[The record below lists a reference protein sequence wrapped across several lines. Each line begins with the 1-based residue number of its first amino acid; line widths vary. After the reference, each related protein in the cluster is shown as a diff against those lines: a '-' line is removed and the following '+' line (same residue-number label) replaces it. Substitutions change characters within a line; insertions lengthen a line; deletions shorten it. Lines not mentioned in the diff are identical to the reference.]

1 MSERRRVRLFR
12 TGRKQAVHIPV
23 EFELPGNEAI
33 VRRDGD
39 RLVIEPLGKRGLVAL
54 LNSLTP
60 LNEDSPDIIDPA
72 PQRET
77 GL

>member
-1 MSERRRVRLFR
+1 M
-12 TGRKQAVHIPV
+12 
-23 EFELPGNEAI
+23 
-33 VRRDGD
+33 RRDGD
-39 RLVIEPLGKRGLVAL
+39 RLMIEPLRKRGLVAL
-54 LNSLTP
+54 LNTLKP